1 MEAALEQGSMYM
13 WIDAN
18 QARILIGN
26 SAERF
31 NDIRAQVWTKP
42 VHNDFKLLFLSYVM
56 FVNAQCFTQ
65 QVLKRIF

>member
-31 NDIRAQVWTKP
+31 NDIRAQ
-42 VHNDFKLLFLSYVM
+42 M
-56 FVNAQCFTQ
+56 
-65 QVLKRIF
+65 